1 MLNKNKVYTLY
12 TVFFSITTMK
22 TVDLLKDLAY
32 WRHCYRINPSFLR
45 LSHMNLTEKVSF
57 MIKIHFIYNQK
68 T

>member
-1 MLNKNKVYTLY
+1 
-12 TVFFSITTMK
+12 MK